1 MVKNV
6 PVSGIQSVL
15 TVVVECRVSACLT
28 EQVVVTPAWKRTA
41 VTRTCG
47 DLMNVGILCLN
58 CGFDGRVEISDDC
71 VDDNYDI
78 DCRIYCPDCGELVYD
93 PNGRE

>member
-1 MVKNV
+1 
-6 PVSGIQSVL
+6 
-15 TVVVECRVSACLT
+15 
-28 EQVVVTPAWKRTA
+28 
-41 VTRTCG
+41 
-47 DLMNVGILCLN
+47 MNVGILCLN